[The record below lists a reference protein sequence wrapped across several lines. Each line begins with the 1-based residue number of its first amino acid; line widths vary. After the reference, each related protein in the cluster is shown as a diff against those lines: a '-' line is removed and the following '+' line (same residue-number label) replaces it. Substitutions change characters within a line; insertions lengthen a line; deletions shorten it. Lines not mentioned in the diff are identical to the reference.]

1 MHEYDGDKIYAE
13 EQYKIAAGEKPDQLK
28 LMFLPLMNSTN
39 SVSEQAKAAIKL
51 SKQSNLPS
59 EQLRSLISAI
69 IVLANKILTKEDIN
83 NIWEEISMLKVIQF
97 AEEKGMEKGMAEG
110 MEKGIGKGMQ
120 DIIYKQLLIKF
131 KNIPVE
137 YKEKLKTQDHEKLE
151 IIGMK
156 LMEMQKLD
164 ELNEY
169 LS

>member
-1 MHEYDGDKIYAE
+1 
-13 EQYKIAAGEKPDQLK
+13 
-28 LMFLPLMNSTN
+28 MNSTN

-83 NIWEEISMLKVIQF
+83 NIWEEIRMLKVIQF
-97 AEEKGMEKGMAEG
+97 AEEKGKAEG
-110 MEKGIGKGMQ
+110 MEKGVGKGMQ

>member
-1 MHEYDGDKIYAE
+1 
-13 EQYKIAAGEKPDQLK
+13 
-28 LMFLPLMNSTN
+28 
-39 SVSEQAKAAIKL
+39 
-51 SKQSNLPS
+51 
-59 EQLRSLISAI
+59 
-69 IVLANKILTKEDIN
+69 
-83 NIWEEISMLKVIQF
+83 MLKVIQF

>member
-1 MHEYDGDKIYAE
+1 
-13 EQYKIAAGEKPDQLK
+13 
-28 LMFLPLMNSTN
+28 
-39 SVSEQAKAAIKL
+39 
-51 SKQSNLPS
+51 
-59 EQLRSLISAI
+59 
-69 IVLANKILTKEDIN
+69 
-83 NIWEEISMLKVIQF
+83 MLKVIQF
-97 AEEKGMEKGMAEG
+97 AEEKGM
-110 MEKGIGKGMQ
+110 GKGVGKGKQ

-137 YKEKLKTQDHEKLE
+137 YKEKLKTQDREKLE